1 MRSPDP
7 TVRPRRWRRRL
18 TILSASVALLFAAA
32 AFALPTSYFLAK
44 PSTGSFYSMLV
55 ADADVQVERGVS
67 YGALSRH
74 RLDVYAPAAD
84 RENGPI
90 ALFLYGGGWRNGDR
104 STYGFAGA
112 ALAARGITTVIADYR
127 LYPEV
132 KFPAFVQD
140 AALAYRWVHENLA
153 KPRSR
158 PIVLIG
164 HSAGAHIAALLAV
177 NPSYLRA
184 AGTALPAPSG
194 LIGLAGPYAFDP
206 TTYKTTKAIFSDVKV
221 SATARPAEQV
231 TADAPP
237 ALLFHGLEDDTVRPW
252 NTRKFTEA
260 LRLAGVK
267 VRKLEFG
274 DVDHVGVLL
283 ALSAPFRWRAP
294 VLEEIVRFVDAIGR
308 PKS

>member
-1 MRSPDP
+1 M
-7 TVRPRRWRRRL
+7 
-18 TILSASVALLFAAA
+18 SASVALLFAVA
-32 AFALPTSYFLAK
+32 AFTLPTSYFLAK

-55 ADADVQVERGVS
+55 ADADVTVERGVA
-67 YGALSRH
+67 YGDLGRH
-74 RLDVYAPAAD
+74 KLDVYVPVSG
-84 RENGPI
+84 EKNGPI

-112 ALAARGITTVIADYR
+112 ALAAYGITTVVADYR
-127 LYPEV
+127 LYPHV
-132 KFPAFVQD
+132 KFPAFVED

-153 KPRSR
+153 KPHSR
-158 PIVLIG
+158 PIVLVG
-164 HSAGAHIAALLAV
+164 HSAGAYIAALLAV
-177 NPSYLRA
+177 NPSYLHA
-184 AGTALPAPSG
+184 AGAALPAPSG
-194 LIGLAGPYAFDP
+194 LIGLSGPYAFDP

-221 SATARPAEQV
+221 AATARPAEQV

-237 ALLFHGLEDDTVRPW
+237 ALLFHGLEDETVRPW

-267 VRKLEFG
+267 VRKLEFE

-308 PKS
+308 PSP

>member
-1 MRSPDP
+1 
-7 TVRPRRWRRRL
+7 
-18 TILSASVALLFAAA
+18 
-32 AFALPTSYFLAK
+32 
-44 PSTGSFYSMLV
+44 MLV
-55 ADADVQVERGVS
+55 ADADVRVERGVA
-67 YGALSRH
+67 YGALDRH
-74 RLDVYAPAAD
+74 KLDVYASAAGD
-84 RENGPI
+84 KHGPI
-90 ALFLYGGGWRNGDR
+90 ALFFYGGGWRSGDR
-104 STYGFAGA
+104 STYGFAGS

-132 KFPAFVQD
+132 KFPEFVED
-140 AALAYRWVHENLA
+140 AALAYRWVHDNLA
-153 KPRSR
+153 KPNSR
-158 PIVLIG
+158 PIVLIC

-177 NPSYLRA
+177 NPSYLHDT
-184 AGTALPAPSG
+184 GSALPAPSG

-206 TTYKTTKAIFSDVKV
+206 TTYKTTKAIFSEVKV
-221 SATARPAEQV
+221 AATARPAEQV

-252 NTRKFTEA
+252 NTRKFAEA
-260 LRLAGVK
+260 LSRAGVK